1 MGRKICLKNL
11 KKISKMK
18 KVSPKIKVVPPNR
31 KRKFGTGSISESLKP
46 RKIGKNVK
54 GLKIVIRPGSLK
66 TPTPTKP
73 CTRCYQKAESAP
85 AHRFESGLHG
95 RASDFEFYFNS
106 VFNNHEETMLDSSKT
121 NELIKQQSANFSELV
136 QKLPN
141 SIKTTDESMTTT
153 GLCTLFSSIL

>member
-31 KRKFGTGSISESLKP
+31 KRKFATGSISESLKP

-54 GLKIVIRPGSLK
+54 GLKIAIRPGSLR
-66 TPTPTKP
+66 TAQPTKP
-73 CTRCYQKAESAP
+73 CTICYQKAESAP
-85 AHRFESGLHG
+85 THQ
-95 RASDFEFYFNS
+95 FEFYFNN
-106 VFNNHEETMLDSSKT
+106 VFNNNNEEITFDSSKT
-121 NELIKQQSANFSELV
+121 NELVKQQSTNISELV

-141 SIKTTDESMTTT
+141 SKKTTDESMTTT

>member
-1 MGRKICLKNL
+1 M
-11 KKISKMK
+11 KKIS
-18 KVSPKIKVVPPNR
+18 PKINVVPPNR
-31 KRKFGTGSISESLKP
+31 KRKFATGSISESLKP

-54 GLKIVIRPGSLK
+54 GLKIVIRPGSLR
-66 TPTPTKP
+66 TPQRFGAQLTKP

-85 AHRFESGLHG
+85 AHQ
-95 RASDFEFYFNS
+95 FEFNFNN
-106 VFNNHEETMLDSSKT
+106 VFNNHEEITFDSSKT
-121 NELIKQQSANFSELV
+121 NDLVKQQSTNFSELV

>member
-1 MGRKICLKNL
+1 M
-11 KKISKMK
+11 KKIS
-18 KVSPKIKVVPPNR
+18 PKINVVPPNR
-31 KRKFGTGSISESLKP
+31 KRKFATGSISESLKP

-66 TPTPTKP
+66 APQLTKQ

-85 AHRFESGLHG
+85 AEK
-95 RASDFEFYFNS
+95 FEFYYNN
-106 VFNNHEETMLDSSKT
+106 VFNNHEVITFDSSKN

-136 QKLPN
+136 QNLPN